1 LIIDRPKTV
10 DIELLKTFL
19 EVNRTRHFGRAA
31 DNLFLTPAAISAR
44 IKLLEQQIGVP
55 VFARHRGNI
64 QLTNEGERLLEHA
77 GIVINAWDRAL
88 QEVRLRP
95 DLEARLHIGATA
107 GLWLLAMQQKL
118 LDVMAAYPEV
128 AIQAEGHAG
137 DELIRRV
144 TESSLDLILAYDVP
158 AAEDLLTE
166 KLGELKLVL
175 ATNADCANTQAGL
188 ASGYIYVDWGSS
200 FATFHARSHGDQLSV
215 ALRVNLA
222 TIAISL
228 LEANPGSA
236 YLPQSTVNALD
247 WLQPVQGAPAFK
259 RPIFVCYRQSN
270 PRLELIKEIVTL
282 LRGIEI

>member
-1 LIIDRPKTV
+1 V

-31 DNLFLTPAAISAR
+31 DNLYLTPAAVSAR
-44 IKLLEQQIGVP
+44 IKLLEQQLGVP
-55 VFARHRGNI
+55 VFARYRGNI

-77 GIVINAWDRAL
+77 DIMLTAWDRAL

-95 DLEARLHIGATA
+95 DLEARLHIGATS

-137 DELIRRV
+137 EELIRRV
-144 TESSLDLILAYDVP
+144 TESNLDLVLAYDAP
-158 AAEDLLTE
+158 AGDDLLTE

-175 ATNADCANTQAGL
+175 ATNAGCTNSESALG
-188 ASGYIYVDWGSS
+188 SGYIYVDWGAS
-200 FATFHARSHGDQLSV
+200 FATFHARNHGDQLPT

-222 TIAISL
+222 SIAISL

-236 YLPQSTVNALD
+236 YLPESTVNALG
-247 WLQPVQGAPAFK
+247 WLHPVQGATAFK
-259 RPIFVCYRQSN
+259 RPIFVCYRESN
-270 PRLELIKEIVTL
+270 PRVSLIKEIVKL
-282 LRGIEI
+282 LRGIAI

>member
-1 LIIDRPKTV
+1 M

-31 DNLFLTPAAISAR
+31 DNLYLTPAAVSAR

-55 VFARHRGNI
+55 IFARYRGNI

-95 DLEARLHIGATA
+95 DLEARLHIGATS

-137 DELIRRV
+137 EELIRRV
-144 TESSLDLILAYDVP
+144 TESNLDLVLAYDVP
-158 AAEDLLTE
+158 AGEDLLTE

-175 ATNADCANTQAGL
+175 ATNTDCADTQAAL

-200 FATFHARSHGDQLSV
+200 FAAFHARSHGDQLPA

-222 TIAISL
+222 SIAISL

-236 YLPQSTVNALD
+236 YLPQSTVDAFD
-247 WLQPVQGAPAFK
+247 WLQPVEGASTFK
-259 RPIFVCYRQSN
+259 RPIFGCYRESN
-270 PRLELIKEIVTL
+270 PRLDLIKEIVTL